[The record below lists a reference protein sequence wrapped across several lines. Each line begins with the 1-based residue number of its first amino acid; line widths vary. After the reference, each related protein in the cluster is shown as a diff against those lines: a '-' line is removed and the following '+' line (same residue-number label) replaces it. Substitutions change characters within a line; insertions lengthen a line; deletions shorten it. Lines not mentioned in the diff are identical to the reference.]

1 MIFTFTFSQ
10 DETTDIVMKELD
22 TNDVLR
28 FNIDKP
34 DDFAWDFHNGGFSIA
49 DARASSQCNTGRFC
63 LERLAC

>member
-34 DDFAWDFHNGGFSIA
+34 DDFAWDFHPEI
-49 DARASSQCNTGRFC
+49 
-63 LERLAC
+63 RLSVTMRVAA